1 MRKPFLVF
9 LTLLM
14 LWGMCSCASDD
25 VSIDYSESAVYSKSD
40 MDAAIKVIRKTF
52 DTFDGC
58 TLYSLSYAGD
68 EAAEKNL
75 SYCQSLSENQQV
87 TQCIVFDSVFRSPRN
102 GGGAWMANAE
112 YTWTWYLARG
122 TTGNWVLLTYGYA

>member
-1 MRKPFLVF
+1 MRRPFLVF
-9 LTLLM
+9 LMLLM
-14 LWGMCSCASDD
+14 LLGMCSCASGD
-25 VSIDYSESAVYSKSD
+25 VTIDYGESALYSKSD
-40 MDAAIKVIRKTF
+40 MDAAIKAIRKTF

-75 SYCQSLSENQQV
+75 SYCQSLSEDRQV
-87 TQCIVFDSVFRSPRN
+87 TQCMVFDSSFRSPRK
-102 GGGAWMANAE
+102 GGGAWEADRE

-122 TTGNWVLLTYGYA
+122 MTGNWVLLTYGYA